1 MESQETTWPQ
11 GPNSLR
17 LKTTGSVRRLLAIPG
32 FENLTVELPL
42 DNDTDI
48 EFWRTVKKV
57 DERLLEWLLYLN
69 SGRATP
75 NGTTVFDQLKA
86 ELQFID
92 GRIAQLVSKG

>member
-1 MESQETTWPQ
+1 MESQTVSS
-11 GPNSLR
+11 PNHIS

-32 FENLTVELPL
+32 YENITVELPL

-69 SGRATP
+69 SGRTIAS
-75 NGTTVFDQLKA
+75 GKSVFDQLTA
-86 ELQFID
+86 ELQLVNGKIE
-92 GRIAQLVSKG
+92 QLVSQK